1 MNKNHTLSF
10 LAFST
15 IILML
20 TSCSGGQF
28 ASRKYKKER
37 VTVLSAT
44 NSRFE
49 LVKTTPHSEDISNN
63 ENKTTLRNIKKE
75 EESVITAEKN
85 IPLKNL
91 KQVNDLPVEQTKK
104 YDKKRIERNAIN
116 LKKVTETNR
125 SALWLA
131 YGITSFVLGF
141 LAAGFIPLA
150 IFVHPII
157 FSVIGVAFA
166 ILAIIFG
173 IMGLKAKKMRFLPII
188 GLVLGGGAFIGWII
202 VIILLAMGSI

>member
-1 MNKNHTLSF
+1 MIFLLS
-10 LAFST
+10 
-15 IILML
+15 
-20 TSCSGGQF
+20 SCSGNQF
-28 ASRKYKKER
+28 ASKKYKKER
-37 VTVLSAT
+37 VTVLAAT

-49 LVKTTPHSEDISNN
+49 LVKTTSRSEDISNN
-63 ENKTTLRNIKKE
+63 ENKTTSKTIQME
-75 EESVITAEKN
+75 EESVITADIN
-85 IPLKNL
+85 IPIKNL
-91 KQVNDLPVEQTKK
+91 NQVNDLPVVQTKK

-150 IFVHPII
+150 IFVHRII

-173 IMGLKAKKMRFLPII
+173 IMGLKAKKMRFLPIL
-188 GLVLGGGAFIGWII
+188 GLALGGGALIGWIV